1 DLRSAVPTHDLPPST
16 VFRPL
21 GSPPPQPI
29 GVTAEPYPEEPGET
43 DEDLA
48 FASIAKQA
56 RALRSGEITSE
67 RLTEIYLERIE
78 RYGDGLNCFTT
89 VTEGLAKAQAW
100 KADQELRRGL
110 DRGPLHGIPY
120 GLKDLFATRTYP
132 TTWGAQAYRYQQFD
146 YDAAVV
152 EKLEQA
158 GAVLLGKTVLGAL
171 AWGDRWYGG
180 RTNSPWDE
188 GGSSGSSAG
197 SAAATA
203 AALCSFAIG
212 TETSGS
218 IVSPS
223 HRCRVVGLRPTF
235 GRVSRYGAMP
245 LSWTLDKVGPIT
257 RYVDD
262 AATVLN
268 AIRGADDRDPSTL
281 SQPFGYHNE
290 KDLSGLKV
298 GMLGKND
305 LLTERLERLGA
316 AVESA
321 TLPAG
326 PSFLENVLT
335 VESAAAFD
343 EATRTGKIDR
353 VHANPWNNVFRA
365 ARFVTGVDVIQMDR
379 ARRVFMQQW
388 QEAMQPYDLLVVA
401 GNGGLYI
408 YPGNLCGL
416 PQVLIPDGENEDG
429 AEQSISLIGKP
440 WSENVLLAAAGVVHR
455 HSKHYLKRPDL
466 KPFAHSA

>member
-1 DLRSAVPTHDLPPST
+1 M
-16 VFRPL
+16 
-21 GSPPPQPI
+21 
-29 GVTAEPYPEEPGET
+29 
-43 DEDLA
+43 
-48 FASIAKQA
+48 
-56 RALRSGEITSE
+56 
-67 RLTEIYLERIE
+67 
-78 RYGDGLNCFTT
+78 
-89 VTEGLAKAQAW
+89 
-100 KADQELRRGL
+100 

-120 GLKDLFATRTYP
+120 GLKDLFATRRYP

-180 RTNSPWDE
+180 RTNNPWDD

-197 SAAATA
+197 SASATA
-203 AALCSFAIG
+203 AALCSFSIG

-257 RYVDD
+257 RHVDD
-262 AATVLN
+262 AALVLN
-268 AIRGADDRDPSTL
+268 AIRGADDRDPGTAH
-281 SQPFGYHNE
+281 QPYGYQTN
-290 KDLSGLKV
+290 KDL
-298 GMLGKND
+298 ND
-305 LLTERLERLGA
+305 LTIGLLGDSPELKERLESLGA
-316 AVESA
+316 NVQTAA
-321 TLPAG
+321 LPSG
-326 PSFLENVLT
+326 PEFLENVLT

-388 QEAMQPYDLLVVA
+388 HQAMEPFDLLAVA
-401 GNGGLYI
+401 GNGGQYI

-416 PQVLIPDGENEDG
+416 PQILIPNGENEEG
-429 AEQSISLIGKP
+429 TEQSISLIGKP
-440 WSENVLLAAAGVVHR
+440 WSENVLLAAAGAIQR
-455 HSKHYLKRPDL
+455 HTRHYLKRPSL
-466 KPFAHSA
+466 PHSS